1 MIKNNVIDRY
11 YYVLLLPDRSRLTNA
26 TDSMMIKL
34 HGRKHPERKLGTK
47 EEIT

>member
-11 YYVLLLPDRSRLTNA
+11 YYVLLLADRCRLKNA

-34 HGRKHPERKLGTK
+34 HGRKTS
-47 EEIT
+47 